1 MQIAIGLAFPGELQ
15 DDAVICNLCKNFDL
29 KVIIIEASFSMSS
42 GWAILRIEGEENEI
56 ERAFEYLNGKG
67 IRIEKIQTNNN

>member
-1 MQIAIGLAFPGELQ
+1 MQIAIGLTFPGELQ

-42 GWAILRIEGEENEI
+42 GWAIIKVEGEEE
-56 ERAFEYLNGKG
+56 ELKRAFEYLVEKR
-67 IRIEKIQTNNN
+67 IRIEKIQTHNS